1 MDVPRVAAFGNTQK
15 TRMNKDELKESE
27 KQIKADIALYI
38 RGITWPSRQLLWAG
52 KEEII
57 EHLCQLVSNNLK
69 KISK

>member
-1 MDVPRVAAFGNTQK
+1 
-15 TRMNKDELKESE
+15 MNKDELKESE